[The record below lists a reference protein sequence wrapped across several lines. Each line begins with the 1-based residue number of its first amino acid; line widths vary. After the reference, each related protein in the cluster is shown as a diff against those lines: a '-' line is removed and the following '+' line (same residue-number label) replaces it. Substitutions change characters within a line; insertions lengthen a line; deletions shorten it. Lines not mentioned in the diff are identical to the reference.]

1 MQVQKAYK
9 IRFSKFSVD
18 LLTWNRIRIQTK
30 SKSHIIIN
38 LLMQIFHLNLFF
50 AGQDFSIPYM
60 ADDLDPSSWVL
71 KELAA
76 GHFLQ
81 VIRDFFNLLH
91 DDSDI

>member
-1 MQVQKAYK
+1 MACTMQVQKAYK

-50 AGQDFSIPYM
+50 AGQDFSTPYM
-60 ADDLDPSSWVL
+60 ADDLDLFDVPMFTNGSYHL
-71 KELAA
+71 
-76 GHFLQ
+76 
-81 VIRDFFNLLH
+81 
-91 DDSDI
+91 

>member
-50 AGQDFSIPYM
+50 AGQEFSTPYM
-60 ADDLDPSSWVL
+60 ADDLD
-71 KELAA
+71 
-76 GHFLQ
+76 F
-81 VIRDFFNLLH
+81 DLH
-91 DDSDI
+91 DMADDLDRIIWFITDYALFT

>member
-50 AGQDFSIPYM
+50 AGQDFSTPYM
-60 ADDLDPSSWVL
+60 ADDLDLS
-71 KELAA
+71 
-76 GHFLQ
+76 LQ
-81 VIRDFFNLLH
+81 FCLIFFAILSIFQTVNG
-91 DDSDI
+91 I

>member
-50 AGQDFSIPYM
+50 AGQDFSTPYM
-60 ADDLDPSSWVL
+60 ADDLDLPLESLHYSL
-71 KELAA
+71 EME
-76 GHFLQ
+76 GFL
-81 VIRDFFNLLH
+81 FLH
-91 DDSDI
+91 VKSKN